1 MANVQELVDEILAIE
16 HYGVKGQ
23 KWGQRNYQNPDGTY
37 TELGKKRRRVG
48 YEKSETSE
56 EKEATKM
63 GGKAYKDMT
72 RKERKAAKRA
82 ARHNEKE
89 RIARRIFNKDKE
101 DAINRA
107 DLDFITKNIDKFSD
121 DELIKASERFKKIQM
136 INEYNNLKK
145 EEKARKCILLR
156 ASRYSTQKLT
166 MLFVEMIIVGWF
178 FAFCIALFDLLK
190 IENYTPICISI
201 GSLMFFMMVLAHSN
215 FFKEPLKDEISPH
228 YKLIHTTENENQ
240 KVQHQFTI
248 KNKGEDKNE

>member
-1 MANVQELVDEILAIE
+1 MFFKIEKLESKESLDRQELWQFYEKAIE
-16 HYGVKGQ
+16 GRSAHYNQYIQFTNLYAIFTGAFFLAFYHVFDNSNFEKNLLASIIALLGLGSSILWLGSVKGYYAWIINWITIVQ
-23 KWGQRNYQNPDGTY
+23 YY
-37 TELGKKRRRVG
+37 EELLNEGRAVKNSHFV
-48 YEKSETSE
+48 
-56 EKEATKM
+56 
-63 GGKAYKDMT
+63 YKLF
-72 RKERKAAKRA
+72 
-82 ARHNEKE
+82 
-89 RIARRIFNKDKE
+89 FNIE
-101 DAINRA
+101 
-107 DLDFITKNIDKFSD
+107 
-121 DELIKASERFKKIQM
+121 
-136 INEYNNLKK
+136 K